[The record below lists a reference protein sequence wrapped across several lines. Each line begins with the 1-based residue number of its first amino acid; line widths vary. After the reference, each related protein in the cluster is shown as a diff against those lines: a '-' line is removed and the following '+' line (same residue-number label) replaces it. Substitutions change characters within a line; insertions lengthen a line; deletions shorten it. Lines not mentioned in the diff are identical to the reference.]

1 MTLREFAVS
10 QHVSRSTVYNWKN
23 KGFLQLWKINGK
35 FMVDACFC
43 HGGNSMKKPKGVSV
57 VKQTYVD
64 KKGQKH
70 EYTYKRVTLNDSCP
84 AFYPYAK
91 QLIDNRTDVKWA
103 TKKKLLDVLEKYIK
117 PDYEYMPVTSITRD
131 MLKETLN
138 TAQAQ
143 RAEIKQIFTQT
154 FRELTWNDLVP
165 RDISQGLRLPK
176 FDQDDNPIVYR
187 KRRKMPS
194 WDELMRFCNYT
205 MGNHLKN
212 SYVVILMFCAGLSRS
227 EVLALKKSDFN
238 FDECSVMVNKAWV
251 LGKDRQFRISSPK
264 NKYRV
269 RKAFFPSSIIP
280 ILQQG
285 MSRTRSQWFASDHTG
300 KHPMDANNFYNRYF
314 RGVAKKLNIESPIGC
329 HTPRHVYITCA
340 IDAGVPPTEVMH
352 QVGHKDLRMIMQV
365 YTHYIQHKGPTEQ
378 FRQYMQDIANKVLGN
393 TKKEVNPERS
403 NLIQVDFRKRL
414 G

>member
-70 EYTYKRVTLNDSCP
+70 EYTYKRVTLSDRCP
-84 AFYPYAK
+84 TFYSYAK
-91 QLIDNRTDVKWA
+91 QLIENRTDIKWI
-103 TKKKLLDVLEKYIK
+103 TKKKLLDVLDKHIK
-117 PDYEYMPVTSITRD
+117 SNYEYMPVTSITRD
-131 MLKETLN
+131 MLKETLSN
-138 TAQAQ
+138 ATAQ
-143 RAEIKQIFTQT
+143 RAEIKQIFSQT
-154 FRELTWNDLVP
+154 FRELAWNDLVP
-165 RDISQGLRLPK
+165 KDISQGLRLPK
-176 FDQDDNPIVYR
+176 FDQNDKPIVYR
-187 KRRKMPS
+187 KPKEMPS
-194 WDELMRFCNYT
+194 WDELMRFCDYT
-205 MGNHLKN
+205 MKNHRRK
-212 SYVVILMFCAGLSRS
+212 SYVVILMFCTGLSRS
-227 EVLALKKSDFN
+227 EVLALKKSDFDFN
-238 FDECSVMVNKAWV
+238 ECSVIVNKAWV
-251 LGKDRQFRISSPK
+251 LGKDNQFHISTTK
-264 NKYRV
+264 NKYRI
-269 RKAFFPSSIIP
+269 RKAFFPPSIAP

-285 MSRTRSQWFASDHTG
+285 MAQTNSIWFASNNTG
-300 KHPMDANNFYNRYF
+300 KQPLDVSNFYNRYF
-314 RGVAKKLNIESPIGC
+314 RAVSKKLNISRPLGC

-365 YTHYIQHKGPTEQ
+365 YTHYIQHKEPTDT
-378 FRQYMQDIANKVLGN
+378 FKGYMQDIADKVLGN
-393 TKKEVNPERS
+393 AKKEVNPERS
-403 NLIQVDFRKRL
+403 NLIQVDFHKRL